1 MFVSYLK
8 LAPSRH
14 ASSLSFSDIH
24 AYQYLPGLF
33 GLGAFKNIRQNALF
47 STVLFM
53 ALISLLGRYNF
64 LLALLSDLFWA
75 AMILYG
81 AFKLLISSIQKIDIY
96 APRILGLF
104 TEIRE
109 VVDQL

>member
-1 MFVSYLK
+1 VSYLK
-8 LAPSRH
+8 LAPLRH
-14 ASSLSFSDIH
+14 VSSTLSLNDIH

-47 STVLFM
+47 STLLFM
-53 ALISLLGRYNF
+53 ALVSLIGRYNF
-64 LLALLSDLFWA
+64 ILACLSDLFWA
-75 AMILYG
+75 SIILYG

-109 VVDQL
+109 VVDQF